1 MILQMVLT
9 YYISGNIAKDKNAIT
24 ELINKGAKSIILT
37 NTSEQIKF
45 LGVLLLNYCFENLK
59 KEFSDLIKMTVLN
72 VDDNFAALWSA
83 KKLGYDKENN
93 SHKKIKHNFK
103 SPALTVVLSQ

>member
-1 MILQMVLT
+1 MVLT
-9 YYISGNIAKDKNAIT
+9 CYISGNIAKDKNAIK
-24 ELINKGAKSIILT
+24 ELTNKGAKSITLT

-45 LGVLLLNYCFENLK
+45 LGVLLLHYCFENLK
-59 KEFSDLIKMTVLN
+59 KEFSDLIQMTVLN

-83 KKLGYDKENN
+83 KKLGYNNESN

-103 SPALTVVLSQ
+103 SPTLLVILNQ